1 MFKALIQAS
10 ERGLLFKDGKPFRLL
25 EPGAYRFSTLF
36 GATYMLHR
44 IDVDQGYAELTP
56 ELASLLPVGLGEELV
71 VETGEIA
78 LVSRDARPRAVL
90 GPGRYVLF
98 QARAHVTALVK
109 STKDVVADVSPYF
122 WPLAPASLLVTGVVA
137 THERALVYVN
147 GAFHAVLGPGPYAL
161 HADGRVLSVLKVDVR
176 ERELTM
182 VGQDVITKDHVSLR
196 MNVIAKVRVIDP
208 RKSVESVQAV
218 DVALYSEAQLVVRRF
233 IASRT
238 VDEIL
243 AARTDS
249 LGALRTELAAR
260 AAEWGVEI
268 VALDLKDLVLPGE
281 MKAILNRVVE
291 ATKQAEANNI
301 LRREETAATRS
312 LANTAK
318 MLEQNP
324 MLLRLKELEAY
335 KDLAKEI
342 DKVTL
347 VVGGAD
353 GIPGL
358 RLGTS
363 TSTRT

>member
-25 EPGAYRFSTLF
+25 DPGAYRFTTLF
-36 GATYMLHR
+36 GAQYALTRL
-44 IDVDQGYAELTP
+44 DLEKGWAELTP
-56 ELASLLPVGLGEELV
+56 DLASLMPHGLGEELV
-71 VETGEIA
+71 VEVGEIA
-78 LVSRDARPRAVL
+78 LVSSDARPRAVL

-109 STKDVVADVSPYF
+109 STKDVIADVSPHF
-122 WPLAPASLLVTGVVA
+122 WALAPANVMVTGVVSS
-137 THERALVYVN
+137 HEKALVYVD
-147 GAFHAVLGPGPYAL
+147 GAHHATLGAGPYAL
-161 HADGRVLSVLKVDVR
+161 FNDGRTVSVIKVDVR
-176 ERELTM
+176 ERELSI
-182 VGQDVITKDHVSLR
+182 VGQDVMTKDHVSLR
-196 MNVIAKVRVIDP
+196 MNVVLKLRVTDV
-208 RKSVESVQAV
+208 RKSVERAQNL
-218 DVALYSEAQLVVRRF
+218 DGALYSEAQLVVRRF
-233 IASRT
+233 IASRS

-243 AARTDS
+243 AARGDA
-249 LGALRTELAAR
+249 LGLMKAELAAR
-260 AAEWGVEI
+260 ATEWGVDV

-281 MKAILNRVVE
+281 MKTILNRVVE

-347 VVGGAD
+347 VVGGPD

-358 RLGTS
+358 KLRA
-363 TSTRT
+363 